1 MRTTLLRCYV
11 TALRAR
17 LLMFHVV
24 VLRGTARV
32 NYSMAK
38 EGGAKGY
45 DPFSD
50 GFNDVAPPAD
60 HPNTEAQWTLV
71 LLLLGT
77 E

>member
-1 MRTTLLRCYV
+1 
-11 TALRAR
+11 
-17 LLMFHVV
+17 
-24 VLRGTARV
+24 
-32 NYSMAK
+32 MAK